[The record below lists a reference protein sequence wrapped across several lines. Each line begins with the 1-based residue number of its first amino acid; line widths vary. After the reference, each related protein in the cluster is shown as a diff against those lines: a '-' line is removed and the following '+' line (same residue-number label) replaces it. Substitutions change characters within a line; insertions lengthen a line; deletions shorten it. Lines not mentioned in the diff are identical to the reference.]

1 MKRTFQPSTLKR
13 KRTHGFRARMATKA
27 GRAVLANRRKKGR
40 KVLSAQFLG
49 LVISKKIFHSK
60 EASIYFD
67 SESLEK
73 KIKIVI
79 KKKDYPL
86 AVSRN
91 KAKRWVREILK
102 KHGLNKGFVVVVR
115 SGFLDLGFHEI
126 EQLIKEPL
134 LGFKKS

>member
-115 SGFLDLGFHEI
+115 AGFLDLGFHEI
-126 EQLIKEPL
+126 DQLIKEPL
-134 LGFKKS
+134 LDFKKS

>member
-1 MKRTFQPSTLKR
+1 
-13 KRTHGFRARMATKA
+13 MATKA

-67 SESLEK
+67 SKSLEK

-91 KAKRWVREILK
+91 KAKRWVREVLR
-102 KHGLNKGFVVVVR
+102 KHSLGKGFVVVVR
-115 SGFLDLGFHEI
+115 VGFLDLGFNEVN
-126 EQLIKEPL
+126 QLVKDSL
-134 LGFKKS
+134 VAFKKSQVAL

>member
-1 MKRTFQPSTLKR
+1 
-13 KRTHGFRARMATKA
+13 MATKA

-49 LVISKKIFHSK
+49 LLISKKISHSK

-79 KKKDYPL
+79 RKKDYPL

-91 KAKRWVREILK
+91 KAKRWVREIFRNHHL
-102 KHGLNKGFVVVVR
+102 GQGFVVVIR
-115 SGFLDLGFHEI
+115 SGFLDLGFQENSKQANQPL
-126 EQLIKEPL
+126 EDFKESQVSL
-134 LGFKKS
+134 

>member
-1 MKRTFQPSTLKR
+1 
-13 KRTHGFRARMATKA
+13 MATKA

-102 KHGLNKGFVVVVR
+102 QHGLNKGFVVVVR

-126 EQLIKEPL
+126 EQLLKEPL
-134 LGFKKS
+134 LGFKKSSKAL